1 MEKMEGVRS
10 LPEGV
15 TSTINVLIDRAL
27 SGTSMVKSA
36 EGILTLLRKEQVL
49 LQLRLTPKMVGVH
62 PRNRDGVGVAVREV
76 HSLLADILDTGFVP
90 SLVSALAFEVTGPE
104 ELEFNRKLIES
115 AGGQLGVADVAQ
127 MRYLS
132 VCGSH
137 TNFVLRL
144 FVDSV
149 EHSQNQQV
157 TVNGRLSQDA
167 LRLADTAFFQAVQ
180 EGWSGR
186 SFPRG
191 SHCSFHDYQR
201 SCNRLE
207 ILPSTAGRAR
217 CKCCS
222 GCTPCALSTSKGER
236 VNLEEVK
243 RRALASKPA
252 FAASLSDMWTFVMRY
267 SGGAKANMM
276 QETQQFVMTNTKSTQ
291 LGAPLWKA
299 LVEESKIATNPLVRW
314 RHAILKQGYFHGVK
328 ALDVKRS
335 FSKDMVRRVA
345 EANDLMLEVRLLLK
359 QFGDS

>member
-76 HSLLADILDTGFVP
+76 HSLLADILDTGLVP

-104 ELEFNRKLIES
+104 ELEFNRKLIEP

-180 EGWSGR
+180 EGVVWEIIPSWIALQ
-186 SFPRG
+186 FPRLPEILQQVG
-191 SHCSFHDYQR
+191 NTSLNRGESEMQMLQRLHSMCVEHIKRGKGESRRGEAAGVGKQASFCCKLVRHVDLCHEVLRRRQGKHDARNPAVRDDKHQVNSAGCSF
-201 SCNRLE
+201 
-207 ILPSTAGRAR
+207 
-217 CKCCS
+217 
-222 GCTPCALSTSKGER
+222 
-236 VNLEEVK
+236 
-243 RRALASKPA
+243 
-252 FAASLSDMWTFVMRY
+252 
-267 SGGAKANMM
+267 
-276 QETQQFVMTNTKSTQ
+276 
-291 LGAPLWKA
+291 
-299 LVEESKIATNPLVRW
+299 VEGT
-314 RHAILKQGYFHGVK
+314 G
-328 ALDVKRS
+328 
-335 FSKDMVRRVA
+335 
-345 EANDLMLEVRLLLK
+345 
-359 QFGDS
+359 

>member
-104 ELEFNRKLIES
+104 ELEFNRKLIEP

-167 LRLADTAFFQAVQ
+167 LRLADTAFFQLCRR
-180 EGWSGR
+180 GWSGR

-222 GCTPCALSTSKGER
+222 GCTPCALSAHQKG
-236 VNLEEVK
+236 K
-243 RRALASKPA
+243 
-252 FAASLSDMWTFVMRY
+252 
-267 SGGAKANMM
+267 G
-276 QETQQFVMTNTKSTQ
+276 
-291 LGAPLWKA
+291 
-299 LVEESKIATNPLVRW
+299 
-314 RHAILKQGYFHGVK
+314 
-328 ALDVKRS
+328 
-335 FSKDMVRRVA
+335 
-345 EANDLMLEVRLLLK
+345 
-359 QFGDS
+359 